1 MTSYILGC
9 QVFAFVAMVYYGI
22 ILFAIRK
29 PKKVNDESPTNLSSN
44 TNTNNEDPFART
56 DKLMFVIYI
65 FCFAVYT
72 LVHFVRF
79 FDKMI

>member
-9 QVFAFVAMVYYGI
+9 QAFAFFAMVYYGI

-29 PKKVNDESPTNLSSN
+29 PKKVKDEVSTKD
-44 TNTNNEDPFART
+44 NEDNFARI
-56 DKLMFVIYI
+56 DKVMFVIYI
-65 FCFAVYT
+65 FCFIVYT

>member
-9 QVFAFVAMVYYGI
+9 QAFAFIAMVYYGI

-29 PKKVNDESPTNLSSN
+29 PKKIQ
-44 TNTNNEDPFART
+44 NEDSTKELPNAEDTFARI
-56 DKLMFVIYI
+56 DKLMFVMYI
-65 FCFAVYT
+65 FCFIVYT

-79 FDKMI
+79 SDKMI